1 MNFEYFLAKRIISTK
16 SYKNSIS
23 GPIIKIGIVAIA
35 LGVIVMLISIATG
48 LGMQYEIK
56 NKISAFNGD
65 ISIYNFQSVNYED
78 SNIPLDFDENL
89 YNNIINTKGVTK
101 VQKIATKFGLIR
113 TSEDFDGVFFK
124 GVDENYDLNR
134 IRKFLIEGDFPN
146 ISNSISNKVIV
157 SKLLAKRLKLN
168 VGDSFQMLFSR
179 NSESSAIRK
188 FEIAGIFSSGFNE
201 LDSKYIIGDISH
213 VQRINKWNNDQ
224 IGNLEVFID
233 NYENLDLLTN
243 KIYSITPSTVNVQ
256 SIRDKYYSIFD
267 WIKLF
272 DKNMI
277 AIIII
282 MIIVASINIIT
293 VLIVLILERT
303 NMIGVL
309 KSLGSTNT
317 SLRKFFI
324 YNSLY
329 IVSLGLLIG
338 NSVGLILIYLQ
349 KKYELISL
357 DSEIYYVSSVPMHFD
372 VYYIIGLN
380 ILTFFICFLV
390 IILPSSLISNIS
402 PTKAVKYQ

>member
-23 GPIIKIGIVAIA
+23 GPIIKIGIAAIA

-89 YNNIINTKGVTK
+89 YNNIINTEGVIK

-113 TSEDFDGVFFK
+113 TIKDFDGVFFK
-124 GVDENYDLNR
+124 GIDEDYDLDR

-146 ISNSISNKVIV
+146 ISDSISNKVLV
-157 SKLLAKRLKLN
+157 SKLLANRLKLN
-168 VGDSFQMLFSR
+168 IGDSFQMLFSR

-188 FEIAGIFSSGFNE
+188 FIITGIFSSGFNE
-201 LDSKYIIGDISH
+201 LDSSYIIGDISH
-213 VQRINKWNNDQ
+213 VQKINKWNNDQ

>member
-35 LGVIVMLISIATG
+35 LGVVVMLISIATG

-124 GVDENYDLNR
+124 GVDENYDLNK

-168 VGDSFQMLFSR
+168 IGDSFQMLFSR

-213 VQRINKWNNDQ
+213 VQKINKWNDDQ

-338 NSVGLILIYLQ
+338 NSVGLALIYLQ

-372 VYYIIGLN
+372 AYYIIGLN

>member
-23 GPIIKIGIVAIA
+23 GPIIKIGIAAIA

-48 LGMQYEIK
+48 LGMQHEIK

-65 ISIYNFQSVNYED
+65 ISIYNFQTVNYED
-78 SNIPLDFDENL
+78 SNIPLDFDEDL
-89 YNNIINTKGVTK
+89 YSSIISTEGIIK

-113 TSEDFDGVFFK
+113 TNEDFDGVFFK
-124 GVDENYDLNR
+124 GVDENYDLDR
-134 IRKFLIEGDFPN
+134 IKNFLIEGDFPN
-146 ISNSISNKVIV
+146 ISNSISNKVVV

-168 VGDSFQMLFSR
+168 VGDDFQMLFSR

-188 FEIAGIFSSGFNE
+188 FEISGIFSSGFNE
-201 LDSKYIIGDISH
+201 LDSKYIIGDLSH
-213 VQRINKWNNDQ
+213 IQKINKWNNDQ

-243 KIYSITPSTVNVQ
+243 EIYSITPSTVNVQ
-256 SIRDKYYSIFD
+256 SVRDKYYSIFD

-309 KSLGSTNT
+309 KSLGSTNI

-338 NSVGLILIYLQ
+338 NSIGLILIYLQ

-357 DSEIYYVSSVPMHFD
+357 DSEIYYVSSVPMHYD
-372 VYYIIGLN
+372 LYYIIGLN

>member
-1 MNFEYFLAKRIISTK
+1 LNFEYFLAKRIISTK
-16 SYKNSIS
+16 FYKNSIS

-65 ISIYNFQSVNYED
+65 ISIHNFQSVNYED
-78 SNIPLDFDENL
+78 SNIPLDFDEDL

-213 VQRINKWNNDQ
+213 VQKINKWNDDQ

-338 NSVGLILIYLQ
+338 NSVGLALIYLQ

-372 VYYIIGLN
+372 AYYIIGLN

>member
-78 SNIPLDFDENL
+78 SNIPLDFNEDL
-89 YNNIINTKGVTK
+89 YNNIINTEGITK

>member
-23 GPIIKIGIVAIA
+23 GPIIKIGIAAIA

-48 LGMQYEIK
+48 LGMQHEIK

-89 YNNIINTKGVTK
+89 YNKIINTEGITK

-179 NSESSAIRK
+179 NSESSAVRK

-201 LDSKYIIGDISH
+201 LDSKYIIGDLSH
-213 VQRINKWNNDQ
+213 IQKINKWSDDQ
-224 IGNLEVFID
+224 IGNLEVFFD

-372 VYYIIGLN
+372 IYYIIGLN

>member
-1 MNFEYFLAKRIISTK
+1 
-16 SYKNSIS
+16 
-23 GPIIKIGIVAIA
+23 
-35 LGVIVMLISIATG
+35 MLISIATG
-48 LGMQYEIK
+48 LGMQHEIK

-65 ISIYNFQSVNYED
+65 ISIYNFQTVNYED
-78 SNIPLDFDENL
+78 SNIPLDFDEDL
-89 YNNIINTKGVTK
+89 YSSIISTEGIIK

-113 TSEDFDGVFFK
+113 TNEDFDGVFFK
-124 GVDENYDLNR
+124 GVDENYDLDR
-134 IRKFLIEGDFPN
+134 IKNFLIEGDFPN
-146 ISNSISNKVIV
+146 ISNSISNKVVV

-168 VGDSFQMLFSR
+168 VGDDFQMLFSR

-188 FEIAGIFSSGFNE
+188 FEISGIFSSGFNE
-201 LDSKYIIGDISH
+201 LDSKYIIGDLSH
-213 VQRINKWNNDQ
+213 IQKINKWNNDQ

-338 NSVGLILIYLQ
+338 NSVGLALIYLQ

-372 VYYIIGLN
+372 AYYIIGLN

>member
-1 MNFEYFLAKRIISTK
+1 LNFEYFLAKRIISTK

-35 LGVIVMLISIATG
+35 LGVVVMLISIATG

-124 GVDENYDLNR
+124 GVDENYDLNK

-213 VQRINKWNNDQ
+213 VQKINKWNDDQ

-338 NSVGLILIYLQ
+338 NSVGLALIYLQ

-372 VYYIIGLN
+372 AYYIIGLN

>member
-23 GPIIKIGIVAIA
+23 GPIIKIGIAAIA

-48 LGMQYEIK
+48 LGMQHEIK

-89 YNNIINTKGVTK
+89 YNKIINTEGITK

-179 NSESSAIRK
+179 NSESSAVRK

-201 LDSKYIIGDISH
+201 LDSKYIIGDLSH
-213 VQRINKWNNDQ
+213 IQKINKWSDDQ

-372 VYYIIGLN
+372 LYYIIGLN

>member
-1 MNFEYFLAKRIISTK
+1 LNFEYFLAKRIISTK

-23 GPIIKIGIVAIA
+23 GPIIKIGIAAIA

-78 SNIPLDFDENL
+78 SNIPLDFDEDL

-124 GVDENYDLNR
+124 GVDENYDLNK

-213 VQRINKWNNDQ
+213 VQKINKWNDDQ

-372 VYYIIGLN
+372 AYYIIGLN

>member
-23 GPIIKIGIVAIA
+23 GPIIKIGIAAIA

-89 YNNIINTKGVTK
+89 YNNIINTEGVIK

-113 TSEDFDGVFFK
+113 TIKDFDGVFFK
-124 GVDENYDLNR
+124 GIDEDYDLDR

-146 ISNSISNKVIV
+146 ISDSISNKVLV
-157 SKLLAKRLKLN
+157 SKLLANRLKLN
-168 VGDSFQMLFSR
+168 IGDSFQMLFSR

-188 FEIAGIFSSGFNE
+188 FIITGIFSSGFNE
-201 LDSKYIIGDISH
+201 LDSSYIIGDISH
-213 VQRINKWNNDQ
+213 VQKINKWNNDQ

-243 KIYSITPSTVNVQ
+243 KIYSMTPSTVNVQ

-309 KSLGSTNT
+309 KSLGSTNN
-317 SLRKFFI
+317 SLRRFFI

-338 NSVGLILIYLQ
+338 NSAGLILIYLQ

-357 DSEIYYVSSVPMHFD
+357 DSEIYYVSSVPVHFD
-372 VYYIIGLN
+372 LYYIIGLN
-380 ILTFFICFLV
+380 VLTFFICFLV

-402 PTKAVKYQ
+402 PTKVVKYQ

>member
-23 GPIIKIGIVAIA
+23 GPIIKIGIAAIA

-48 LGMQYEIK
+48 LGMQHEIK

-89 YNNIINTKGVTK
+89 YNKIINTEGITK

-179 NSESSAIRK
+179 NSESSAVRK

-201 LDSKYIIGDISH
+201 LDSKYIIGDLSH
-213 VQRINKWNNDQ
+213 IQKINKWSDDQ

-357 DSEIYYVSSVPMHFD
+357 DSEIYYVSSVPMHYD
-372 VYYIIGLN
+372 LYYIIGLN

>member
-78 SNIPLDFDENL
+78 SNIPLDFNEDL
-89 YNNIINTKGVTK
+89 YNNIINTEGITK

-213 VQRINKWNNDQ
+213 VQKINKWNDDQ

-372 VYYIIGLN
+372 IYYIIGLN

>member
-23 GPIIKIGIVAIA
+23 GPIIKIGIAAIA

-48 LGMQYEIK
+48 LGMQHEIK

-89 YNNIINTKGVTK
+89 YNKIINTEGITK

-179 NSESSAIRK
+179 NSESSAVRK

-201 LDSKYIIGDISH
+201 LDSKYIIGDLSH
-213 VQRINKWNNDQ
+213 VQKINKWSDDQ

-372 VYYIIGLN
+372 LYYIIGLN

-402 PTKAVKYQ
+402 PTKVVKYQ

>member
-1 MNFEYFLAKRIISTK
+1 LNFEYFLAKRIITTK

-23 GPIIKIGIVAIA
+23 GPIIKIGIAAIA

-48 LGMQYEIK
+48 LGMQHEIK

-65 ISIYNFQSVNYED
+65 ISIYNFQTVNYED
-78 SNIPLDFDENL
+78 SNIPLDFDEDL
-89 YNNIINTKGVTK
+89 YSSIISTEGIIK

-113 TSEDFDGVFFK
+113 TNEDFDGVFFK
-124 GVDENYDLNR
+124 GVDENYDLDR
-134 IRKFLIEGDFPN
+134 IKNFLIEGDFPN
-146 ISNSISNKVIV
+146 ISNSISNKVVV

-168 VGDSFQMLFSR
+168 VGDDFQMLFSR

-188 FEIAGIFSSGFNE
+188 FEISGIFSSGFNE
-201 LDSKYIIGDISH
+201 LDSKYIIGDLSH
-213 VQRINKWNNDQ
+213 IQKINKWNNDQ

-243 KIYSITPSTVNVQ
+243 EIYSITPSTVNVQ
-256 SIRDKYYSIFD
+256 SVRDKYYSIFD

-309 KSLGSTNT
+309 KSLGSTNI

-338 NSVGLILIYLQ
+338 NSIGLILIYLQ

-372 VYYIIGLN
+372 IYYIIGLN

>member
-1 MNFEYFLAKRIISTK
+1 LNFEYFLAKRIISTK

-23 GPIIKIGIVAIA
+23 GPIIKIGIAAIA

-89 YNNIINTKGVTK
+89 YNNIINTEGVIK

-113 TSEDFDGVFFK
+113 TIKDFDGVFFK
-124 GVDENYDLNR
+124 GIDEDYDLDR

-146 ISNSISNKVIV
+146 ISDSISNKVLV
-157 SKLLAKRLKLN
+157 SKLLANRLKLN
-168 VGDSFQMLFSR
+168 IGDSFQMLFSR

-188 FEIAGIFSSGFNE
+188 FIITGIFSSGFNE
-201 LDSKYIIGDISH
+201 LDSSYIIGDISH
-213 VQRINKWNNDQ
+213 VQKINKWNNDQ

-243 KIYSITPSTVNVQ
+243 KIYSMTPSTVNVQ

-372 VYYIIGLN
+372 IYYIIGLN

>member
-1 MNFEYFLAKRIISTK
+1 MNFEYFLAKRIITTK

-23 GPIIKIGIVAIA
+23 GPIIKIGIAAIA

-48 LGMQYEIK
+48 LGMQHEIK

-65 ISIYNFQSVNYED
+65 ISIYNFQTVNYED
-78 SNIPLDFDENL
+78 SNIPLDFDEDL
-89 YNNIINTKGVTK
+89 YSSIISTEGIIK

-113 TSEDFDGVFFK
+113 TNEDFDGVFFK
-124 GVDENYDLNR
+124 GVDENYDLDR
-134 IRKFLIEGDFPN
+134 IKNFLIEGDFPN
-146 ISNSISNKVIV
+146 ISNSISNKVVV

-168 VGDSFQMLFSR
+168 VGDDFQMLFSR

-188 FEIAGIFSSGFNE
+188 FEISGIFSSGFNE
-201 LDSKYIIGDISH
+201 LDSKYIIGDLSH
-213 VQRINKWNNDQ
+213 IQKINKWNNDQ

-243 KIYSITPSTVNVQ
+243 EIYSITPSTVNVQ
-256 SIRDKYYSIFD
+256 SVRDKYYSIFD

-309 KSLGSTNT
+309 KSLGSTNI

-338 NSVGLILIYLQ
+338 NSIGLILIYLQ

-372 VYYIIGLN
+372 IYYIIGLN

>member
-1 MNFEYFLAKRIISTK
+1 MNFEYFLAKRIISTN

-23 GPIIKIGIVAIA
+23 GPIIKIGIAAIA

-48 LGMQYEIK
+48 LGMQHEIK

-89 YNNIINTKGVTK
+89 YNKIINTEGITK

-179 NSESSAIRK
+179 NSESSAVRK

-201 LDSKYIIGDISH
+201 LDSKYIIGDLSH
-213 VQRINKWNNDQ
+213 IQKINKWSDDQ

-372 VYYIIGLN
+372 LYYIIGLN

>member
-78 SNIPLDFDENL
+78 SNIPLDFNEDL
-89 YNNIINTKGVTK
+89 YNNIINTEGITK

-277 AIIII
+277 AIIVI

-372 VYYIIGLN
+372 IYYIIGLN

>member
-1 MNFEYFLAKRIISTK
+1 LNFEYFLAKRIISTK

-23 GPIIKIGIVAIA
+23 GPIIKIGIAAIA

-89 YNNIINTKGVTK
+89 YNNIINTEGVIK

-113 TSEDFDGVFFK
+113 TIKDFDGVFFK
-124 GVDENYDLNR
+124 GIDEDYDLDR

-146 ISNSISNKVIV
+146 ISDSISNKVLV
-157 SKLLAKRLKLN
+157 SKLLANRLKLN
-168 VGDSFQMLFSR
+168 IGDSFQMLFSR

-188 FEIAGIFSSGFNE
+188 FIITGIFSSGFNE
-201 LDSKYIIGDISH
+201 LDSSYIIGDISH
-213 VQRINKWNNDQ
+213 VQKINKWNNDQ

>member
-1 MNFEYFLAKRIISTK
+1 LNFEYFLAKRIISTK

-78 SNIPLDFDENL
+78 SNIPLDFNENL
-89 YNNIINTKGVTK
+89 YNNIINTKGITK

-338 NSVGLILIYLQ
+338 NSVGLILIYFQ

>member
-23 GPIIKIGIVAIA
+23 GPIIKIGIAAIA

-48 LGMQYEIK
+48 LGMQHEIK

-65 ISIYNFQSVNYED
+65 ISIYNFQTVNYED
-78 SNIPLDFDENL
+78 SNIPLDFDEDL
-89 YNNIINTKGVTK
+89 YSSIISTEGIIK

-113 TSEDFDGVFFK
+113 TNEDFDGVFFK
-124 GVDENYDLNR
+124 GVDENYDLDR
-134 IRKFLIEGDFPN
+134 IKNFLIEGDFPN
-146 ISNSISNKVIV
+146 ISNSISNKVVV

-168 VGDSFQMLFSR
+168 VGDDFQMLFSR

-188 FEIAGIFSSGFNE
+188 FEISGIFSSGFNE
-201 LDSKYIIGDISH
+201 LDSKYIIGDLSH
-213 VQRINKWNNDQ
+213 IQKINKWNNDQ

-243 KIYSITPSTVNVQ
+243 EIYSITPSTVNVQ
-256 SIRDKYYSIFD
+256 SVRDKYYSIFD

-309 KSLGSTNT
+309 KSLGSTNI

-338 NSVGLILIYLQ
+338 NSIGLILIYLQ

-372 VYYIIGLN
+372 IYYIIGLN

>member
-35 LGVIVMLISIATG
+35 LGVVVMLISIATG

-124 GVDENYDLNR
+124 GVDENYDLNK

-213 VQRINKWNNDQ
+213 VQKINKWNDDQ

-338 NSVGLILIYLQ
+338 NSVGLALIYLQ

-372 VYYIIGLN
+372 AYYIIGLN

>member
-1 MNFEYFLAKRIISTK
+1 LNFEYFLAKRIISTK

-23 GPIIKIGIVAIA
+23 GPIIKIGIAAIA

-48 LGMQYEIK
+48 LGMQHEIK

-65 ISIYNFQSVNYED
+65 ISIYNFQTVNYED
-78 SNIPLDFDENL
+78 SNIPLDFDEDL
-89 YNNIINTKGVTK
+89 YSSIISTEGIIK

-113 TSEDFDGVFFK
+113 TNEDFDGVFFK
-124 GVDENYDLNR
+124 GVDENYDLDR
-134 IRKFLIEGDFPN
+134 IKNFLIEGDFPN
-146 ISNSISNKVIV
+146 ISNSISNKVVV

-168 VGDSFQMLFSR
+168 VGDDFQMLFSR

-188 FEIAGIFSSGFNE
+188 FEISGIFSSGFNE
-201 LDSKYIIGDISH
+201 LDSKYIIGDLSH
-213 VQRINKWNNDQ
+213 IQKINKWNNDQ

-243 KIYSITPSTVNVQ
+243 EIYSITPSTVNVQ
-256 SIRDKYYSIFD
+256 SVRDKYYSIFD

-309 KSLGSTNT
+309 KSLGSTNI

-338 NSVGLILIYLQ
+338 NSIGLILIYLQ

-372 VYYIIGLN
+372 IYYIIGLN

>member
-78 SNIPLDFDENL
+78 SNIPLDFNEDL
-89 YNNIINTKGVTK
+89 YNNIINTEWITK

-168 VGDSFQMLFSR
+168 VGYSFQMLFSR

-224 IGNLEVFID
+224 IGNLEV
-233 NYENLDLLTN
+233 LLTN

-372 VYYIIGLN
+372 IY
-380 ILTFFICFLV
+380 
-390 IILPSSLISNIS
+390 
-402 PTKAVKYQ
+402 

>member
-23 GPIIKIGIVAIA
+23 GPIIKIGIAAIA

-89 YNNIINTKGVTK
+89 YNNIINTEGVIK

-113 TSEDFDGVFFK
+113 TIKDFDGVFFK
-124 GVDENYDLNR
+124 GIDEDYDLDR

-146 ISNSISNKVIV
+146 ISDSISNKVLV
-157 SKLLAKRLKLN
+157 SKLLANRLKLN
-168 VGDSFQMLFSR
+168 IGDSFQMLFSR

-188 FEIAGIFSSGFNE
+188 FIITGIFSSGFNE
-201 LDSKYIIGDISH
+201 LDSSYIIGDISH
-213 VQRINKWNNDQ
+213 VQKINKWNNDQ

-243 KIYSITPSTVNVQ
+243 KIYSMTPSTVNVQ

-372 VYYIIGLN
+372 IYYIIGLN

>member
-35 LGVIVMLISIATG
+35 LGVVVMLISIATG

-78 SNIPLDFDENL
+78 SNIPLDFNEDL
-89 YNNIINTKGVTK
+89 YNNIINTEGITK

-201 LDSKYIIGDISH
+201 LDSKYIIGDLSH
-213 VQRINKWNNDQ
+213 VQKINKWNNDQ

-309 KSLGSTNT
+309 KSLGITNT

>member
-78 SNIPLDFDENL
+78 SNIPLDFNEDL
-89 YNNIINTKGVTK
+89 YNNIINTEGITK

-372 VYYIIGLN
+372 IYYIIGLN

>member
-1 MNFEYFLAKRIISTK
+1 LNFEYFLAKRIISTK

-23 GPIIKIGIVAIA
+23 GPIIKIGIAAIA

-48 LGMQYEIK
+48 LGMQHEIK

-89 YNNIINTKGVTK
+89 YNKIINTEGITK

-179 NSESSAIRK
+179 NSESSAVRK

-201 LDSKYIIGDISH
+201 LDSKYIIGDLSH
-213 VQRINKWNNDQ
+213 IQKINKWSDDQ

-372 VYYIIGLN
+372 LYYIIGLN

>member
-1 MNFEYFLAKRIISTK
+1 M
-16 SYKNSIS
+16 
-23 GPIIKIGIVAIA
+23 
-35 LGVIVMLISIATG
+35 
-48 LGMQYEIK
+48 
-56 NKISAFNGD
+56 
-65 ISIYNFQSVNYED
+65 
-78 SNIPLDFDENL
+78 
-89 YNNIINTKGVTK
+89 
-101 VQKIATKFGLIR
+101 
-113 TSEDFDGVFFK
+113 FFK
-124 GVDENYDLNR
+124 GVDQDYNWER
-134 IRKFLIEGDFPN
+134 IQKFLIEGNFPN
-146 ISNSISNKVIV
+146 ISNSISNQILI
-157 SKLLAKRLKLN
+157 SKLLANRLNLE

-188 FEIAGIFSSGFNE
+188 FEITGIFSSGFNE

-213 VQRINKWNNDQ
+213 VQKINKWNDNQ

-233 NYENLDLLTN
+233 NYENLDSLTQT
-243 KIYSITPSTVNVQ
+243 IYSSTPSTINAQ
-256 SIRDKYYSIFD
+256 SVRDKYYSIFD

-277 AIIII
+277 AIIVI

-303 NMIGVL
+303 NMIGIL
-309 KSLGSTNT
+309 KSLGSTNY

-329 IVSLGLLIG
+329 IVSVGLLIG
-338 NSVGLILIYLQ
+338 NSIGLILIYLQ

-357 DSEIYYVSSVPMHFD
+357 DSEIYYVSSVPVYVDF
-372 VYYIIGLN
+372 YYIILLN
-380 ILTFFICFLV
+380 IITFIICFLV

>member
-1 MNFEYFLAKRIISTK
+1 MNFEYFLAKRIITTK

-23 GPIIKIGIVAIA
+23 GTIIKIGIAAIA

-48 LGMQYEIK
+48 LGMQHEIK

-65 ISIYNFQSVNYED
+65 ISIYNFQTVNYED
-78 SNIPLDFDENL
+78 SNIPLDFDEDL
-89 YNNIINTKGVTK
+89 YSSIISTEGIIK

-113 TSEDFDGVFFK
+113 TNEDFDGVFFK
-124 GVDENYDLNR
+124 GVDENYDLDR
-134 IRKFLIEGDFPN
+134 IKNFLIEGDFPN
-146 ISNSISNKVIV
+146 ISNSISNKVVV

-168 VGDSFQMLFSR
+168 VGDDFQMLFSR

-188 FEIAGIFSSGFNE
+188 FEISGIFSSGFNE
-201 LDSKYIIGDISH
+201 LDSKYIIGDLSH
-213 VQRINKWNNDQ
+213 IQKINKWNNDQ

-243 KIYSITPSTVNVQ
+243 EIYSITPSTVNVQ
-256 SIRDKYYSIFD
+256 SVRDKYYSIFD

-309 KSLGSTNT
+309 KSLGSTNI

-338 NSVGLILIYLQ
+338 NSIGLILIYLQ

-372 VYYIIGLN
+372 IYYIIGLN